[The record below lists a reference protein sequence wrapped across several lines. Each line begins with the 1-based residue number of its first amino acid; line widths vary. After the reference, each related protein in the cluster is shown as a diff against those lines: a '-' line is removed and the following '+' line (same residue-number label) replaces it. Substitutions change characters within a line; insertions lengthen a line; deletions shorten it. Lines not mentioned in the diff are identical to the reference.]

1 MSDAQYAIALYQVAK
16 DLSGKDLE
24 SVLSRFVQL
33 LADNH
38 KLKSADKIIYEFINY
53 AKKQER
59 IMDIEITSARV
70 LSKEI
75 IEKIKKVFGD
85 QTESKERINK
95 NLLGGLMI
103 KTDEIIF
110 DGSLKTQLNRLKQIM
125 S

>member
-110 DGSLKTQLNRLKQIM
+110 DVSLKTQLNRLKQIM